1 MYVNAWPFDGDSRA
15 GNLQR
20 QRADGR
26 VAFSAALLDRRTR
39 PMRIQESGSM
49 RIRLPKA
56 QGPSIEAVLVNT
68 AGGIACGDHFAVAIE
83 AQAGAAVTV
92 ATPAAEKVYR
102 SDGPVADLSVNLSAN
117 AGSHLEWLPQ
127 ETILFDQARLIRRL
141 DADIARDA
149 HLTLF
154 EAVVFGRE
162 AHAERIENGLFED
175 RWRIRRDGR
184 LVYADTL
191 RLEGSIADLL
201 QKPSVAK
208 GARAL
213 ATLVHL
219 APDAEARLEATRK
232 ILPSD
237 NGCDAAASAWNGI
250 LAVRFCAVTV
260 EALRASVLP
269 FLLAFRGGPLPR
281 VWLS

>member
-1 MYVNAWPFDGDSRA
+1 MYVNAWPFDGVSRA

-26 VAFSAALLDRRTR
+26 VAFGAALLDGRTR

-49 RIRLPKA
+49 RIRLPKTP
-56 QGPSIEAVLVNT
+56 GPSIEAVLVNT
-68 AGGIACGDHFAVAIE
+68 AGGIACGDRFAVAIE
-83 AQAGAAVTV
+83 VQARAAVTV

-127 ETILFDQARLIRRL
+127 ETILFDQARLTRRL
-141 DADIARDA
+141 DADMASDAR
-149 HLTLF
+149 LTLF

-162 AHAERIENGLFED
+162 AHVERIENGLFED

-219 APDAEARLEATRK
+219 APDAEARLEATRE
-232 ILPSD
+232 ILSSG

-250 LAVRFCAVTV
+250 LAVRFCAATV
-260 EALRASVLP
+260 EALRTSVLP
-269 FLLAFRGGPLPR
+269 FLLAFRSGPLPR